1 MRSSVMMINICKLMH
16 NPNSRNYDST
26 SLNVKPSCFG
36 SHAGCPSLTSDLRE
50 SDGRGIISSCSAGLL
65 HCAGC
70 CSSHLMDKGKQ
81 VIWENLMEEA
91 SCQVALLASSIAL
104 VAAPAIWWT
113 KESKWFERIWW
124 KRHHVKL
131 LCWPP
136 PLRWLLLQPS
146 DGQRKASDL
155 RESYGRGI
163 MSSCS
168 AGLLHCAG
176 CCSSHLMDKGKQV
189 IWENLM
195 EEASCQVA
203 LLASSIALV
212 AAPAIW
218 WTKESKWF
226 ERIWWK
232 RHHVKLLCW
241 PPPLR
246 WLLLQ
251 PSDGQRKASDLR
263 ESDGRGIMSSCSA
276 GLLHCA
282 GCCSNHLM
290 DKGKQVIWEN
300 LMEEASCQVALLASS
315 IALVAAPAIWWTK
328 ESKWFERIW
337 WKRHHVKLLCW
348 PPPLRWLLLQPSDGQ
363 RKASDLR
370 ESDGRGIM
378 SSCSAGL
385 LHCAG
390 CCSSHLMDKGKQ
402 VIWENLMEEASCQV
416 ALLASSSALILAPA
430 IWGTRTTTYEIHKLD
445 ESCFLIFP
453 SPCGKAQH
461 FVLDG
466 YKC

>member
-1 MRSSVMMINICKLMH
+1 MRSSLMMIHICKLMQ

-36 SHAGCPSLTSDLRE
+36 SHAGCPSLTSHLRE

-104 VAAPAIWWT
+104 IAPAIWWT

-136 PLRWLLLQPS
+136 PLRWLLQPS
-146 DGQRKASDL
+146 
-155 RESYGRGI
+155 E
-163 MSSCS
+163 
-168 AGLLHCAG
+168 
-176 CCSSHLMDKGKQV
+176 GKQV

-203 LLASSIALV
+203 LLASSIALI
-212 AAPAIW
+212 APAIW

-246 WLLLQ
+246 WLLQ

-263 ESDGRGIMSSCSA
+263 EFDGRGIMSSCSA

-282 GCCSNHLM
+282 DCSSHLM

-315 IALVAAPAIWWTK
+315 IALIAPAIW
-328 ESKWFERIW
+328 
-337 WKRHHVKLLCW
+337 
-348 PPPLRWLLLQPSDGQ
+348 

-385 LHCAG
+385 LHCAD
-390 CCSSHLMDKGKQ
+390 CSSHLKESKWFER
-402 VIWENLMEEASCQV
+402 IWWKRHHV
-416 ALLASSSALILAPA
+416 KLLCWPRPVHWLLQ
-430 IWGTRTTTYEIHKLD
+430 
-445 ESCFLIFP
+445 P
-453 SPCGKAQH
+453 SEGQGLWHMK
-461 FVLDG
+461 
-466 YKC
+466 YTS